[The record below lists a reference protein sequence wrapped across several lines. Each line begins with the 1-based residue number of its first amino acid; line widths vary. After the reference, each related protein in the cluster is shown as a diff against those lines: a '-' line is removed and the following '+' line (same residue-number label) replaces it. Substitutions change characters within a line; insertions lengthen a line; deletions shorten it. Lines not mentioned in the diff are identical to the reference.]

1 MDAESPETLEARL
14 LKLDLS
20 TMAWI
25 QNSPEYRGCIL
36 KSNEVAVER
45 MLEQAHASK
54 WARLN
59 TKRDRNILFIK
70 WKFNTALGDSKRYS
84 VSGKVTIIPIVP
96 NPDPEKLLW
105 THIVSTHGDGET
117 ALKLKEGLSYC
128 FHFFFIDIL
137 NFGPGKVEGNVDSIM
152 FQTAMPMSEETETLL
167 KRAIESKRDP
177 AIERLKE
184 DLDII
189 RRKKSAFNE
198 RLRQGIEEIKAQ
210 GLPPDEEQKEI
221 EDFKDEA
228 EIIKEKHGI

>member
-1 MDAESPETLEARL
+1 
-14 LKLDLS
+14 
-20 TMAWI
+20 
-25 QNSPEYRGCIL
+25 
-36 KSNEVAVER
+36 
-45 MLEQAHASK
+45 
-54 WARLN
+54 
-59 TKRDRNILFIK
+59 
-70 WKFNTALGDSKRYS
+70 
-84 VSGKVTIIPIVP
+84 
-96 NPDPEKLLW
+96 
-105 THIVSTHGDGET
+105 
-117 ALKLKEGLSYC
+117 
-128 FHFFFIDIL
+128 
-137 NFGPGKVEGNVDSIM
+137 
-152 FQTAMPMSEETETLL
+152 MPMSEETETLL